1 MLTRS
6 STILIHIVTWNSS
19 SYISQCLERLAEAI
33 KVLPDL
39 RIALRVTDNNSSDNT
54 VKLIRESALFRA
66 ADWQGDAKEGAD
78 RGGALKIFEN
88 FGPASI
94 IENQCNLGFAAAHNQ
109 GATFFCASDYDYL
122 LILNPDVGLIPEG
135 LRALVI
141 FMNEHPEC
149 GSATG
154 KLLRAD
160 SVLRPIY
167 PPIIDST
174 GIIFDRSLRHFDR
187 GGEQLDQGQF
197 SAEEEIDGASGAYL
211 VVRRQFVDS
220 VSFRAQYDEDLV
232 CVFPQLAEGRESR
245 IQLFDE
251 AFFAYRE
258 DADLAWRASLLG
270 WRCGYSP
277 IVVGAHVRK
286 VTQHR
291 RASLDKDINCAGV
304 RNRFLLQINNFS
316 FVRDWRSIL
325 PGLIFRNLV
334 VIAGVLLMEWGSV
347 PAFRQCAMLFRRAR
361 ARRRFLW
368 CLRGRLKA
376 EQLN

>member
-6 STILIHIVTWNSS
+6 SKVLIHIVTWNSS
-19 SYISQCLERLAEAI
+19 SHIASCLERLAEAI
-33 KVLPDL
+33 RSLPDL
-39 RIALRVTDNNSSDNT
+39 GIALMITDNNSCDNT
-54 VKLIRESALFRA
+54 VKLIRESIIFVAAERGDLVISEKFGQVYLVENRA
-66 ADWQGDAKEGAD
+66 
-78 RGGALKIFEN
+78 
-88 FGPASI
+88 
-94 IENQCNLGFAAAHNQ
+94 NLGFAAAHNQ

-122 LILNPDVGLIPEG
+122 LILNPDVGLISEG
-135 LRALVI
+135 LRALVSL
-141 FMNEHPEC
+141 MDKHPEY

-160 SVLRPIY
+160 GDLRPIY

-174 GIIFDRSLRHFDR
+174 GIIFDRALRHFDR
-187 GGEQLDQGQF
+187 GGEQLDHGQF
-197 SAEEEIDGASGAYL
+197 SVEEEIEGASGACL
-211 VVRRQFVDS
+211 IVRKQFVES

-232 CVFPQLAEGRESR
+232 SVFPQLAEGREAR
-245 IQLFDE
+245 KQLFDE

-258 DADLAWRASLLG
+258 DADLAWRARLLG

-277 IVVGAHVRK
+277 IVVGAHVRR

-316 FVRDWRSIL
+316 FLRDWRSIL
-325 PGLIFRNLV
+325 PGLIVRNLV
-334 VIAGVLLMEWGSV
+334 VLAGVLVMERGSI
-347 PAFRQCAMLFRRAR
+347 PAFSHCAKLFRRAH

-368 CLRGRLKA
+368 GLRGRLQA
-376 EQLN
+376 GQLN